1 MYKRKDNEASVADQ
15 QGRSVLLVKP
25 RKVCTYGCLRTE
37 IVDNKDFV
45 ARFIKLR
52 LRESKNNYIYLQHI
66 TLLLQCLN
74 AYKQKIRTGSPTL
87 PPVFEDQFASV
98 FAIAANGNTAKTTSE
113 FDFIFKAKDV
123 PEQLVLRRLRGSS
136 ITLNLHCTAY

>member
-45 ARFIKLR
+45 TRFIKLR
-52 LRESKNNYIYLQHI
+52 LRESKNNNIATHNI
-66 TLLLQCLN
+66 
-74 AYKQKIRTGSPTL
+74 
-87 PPVFEDQFASV
+87 
-98 FAIAANGNTAKTTSE
+98 IAAVLKCIQTKNTYWEPYTSTG
-113 FDFIFKAKDV
+113 V
-123 PEQLVLRRLRGSS
+123 
-136 ITLNLHCTAY
+136 